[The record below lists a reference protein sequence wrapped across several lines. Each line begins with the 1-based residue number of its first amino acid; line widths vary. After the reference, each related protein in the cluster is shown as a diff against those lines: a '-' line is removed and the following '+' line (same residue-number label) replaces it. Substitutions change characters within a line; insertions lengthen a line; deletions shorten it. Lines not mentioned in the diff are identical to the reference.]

1 MLFVFKKYISN
12 KSYTSSVDTMSL
24 KRGDPEYENLISTY
38 YGKNEVNAI
47 ITLKV
52 DTKEVDKIAT
62 KISKFECIV
71 DIYLVTGD
79 TDIIL
84 KSKFKDYN
92 ELKDF
97 VLHTLGSLSGIRDT
111 KTLMIITTFKEG
123 GKKKED

>member
-24 KRGDPEYENLISTY
+24 KSGDPEYENLISTY

-97 VLHTLGSLSGIRDT
+97 VLHTLGALSGIRDT

>member
-1 MLFVFKKYISN
+1 MPFIFKKYISN

-24 KRGDPEYENLISTY
+24 KSGDPEYENLISTY

-97 VLHTLGSLSGIRDT
+97 VLHTLGALNGIRDT

>member
-1 MLFVFKKYISN
+1 
-12 KSYTSSVDTMSL
+12 MSFE
-24 KRGDPEYENLISTY
+24 RGDPEYENLISTY

-52 DTKEVDKIAT
+52 DTKEVDKIAA

-84 KSKFKDYN
+84 KSKFKNYK

-97 VLHTLGSLSGIRDT
+97 VLHSLGSLSGVRDT

-123 GKKKED
+123 GKERED

>member
-24 KRGDPEYENLISTY
+24 KSGDPEYENLISTY

-92 ELKDF
+92 ELKEKGRLIVSYYERF
-97 VLHTLGSLSGIRDT
+97 NCIKCYQVELT
-111 KTLMIITTFKEG
+111 KIMKFLE
-123 GKKKED
+123 E

>member
-1 MLFVFKKYISN
+1 MLFIFKKYISN

-24 KRGDPEYENLISTY
+24 KSGDPEYENLISTY

-97 VLHTLGSLSGIRDT
+97 VLHSLGALSGIRDT

>member
-1 MLFVFKKYISN
+1 
-12 KSYTSSVDTMSL
+12 MSL
-24 KRGDPEYENLISTY
+24 KREDPEYEDLISTY

-84 KSKFKDYN
+84 KSKFKNYN

-97 VLHTLGSLSGIRDT
+97 VLHSLGALNGIRDT

>member
-1 MLFVFKKYISN
+1 MPFIFKKYISN

-24 KRGDPEYENLISTY
+24 KSGDPEYENLISTY

-62 KISKFECIV
+62 KISKFDCIV

-84 KSKFKDYN
+84 KSKFKDYD

-97 VLHTLGSLSGIRDT
+97 VLHTLGALNGIRDT

>member
-1 MLFVFKKYISN
+1 
-12 KSYTSSVDTMSL
+12 MSL
-24 KRGDPEYENLISTY
+24 KSGDPEYENLISTY

-62 KISKFECIV
+62 KISKFDCIV

-84 KSKFKDYN
+84 KSKFKDYD

-97 VLHTLGSLSGIRDT
+97 VLHTLGALNGIRDT

>member
-24 KRGDPEYENLISTY
+24 KSGDPEYENLISTY

-84 KSKFKDYN
+84 KSKFKDYD

-97 VLHTLGSLSGIRDT
+97 VLHTLGALNGIRDT

>member
-1 MLFVFKKYISN
+1 MLFIFKKYISN
-12 KSYTSSVDTMSL
+12 KSYTSSEDTMSL
-24 KRGDPEYENLISTY
+24 KSGDPEYENLISTY

-84 KSKFKDYN
+84 KSKFKNYN

-97 VLHTLGSLSGIRDT
+97 VLHSLGALNGIRDT

-123 GKKKED
+123 GKKRED